1 MAEVEYET
9 LMGSSDGVTLNNG
22 LIRPLI
28 DVRTCL
34 PSNGTMSARMRMN
47 RIIIIN
53 VVKSLPQQEGLWR
66 VGRGP
71 LGVCEVVH
79 RMMLARMMMNMVWQ
93 VLKEYFSSFFQL
105 TGTWKRS

>member
-47 RIIIIN
+47 RIIIVN
-53 VVKSLPQQEGLWR
+53 VVKSLPHQEGLWR
-66 VGRGP
+66 VGGRT
-71 LGVCEVVH
+71 LGVSEVVYK
-79 RMMLARMMMNMVWQ
+79 MMMNMVWQ
-93 VLKEYFSSFFQL
+93 VLKEYFRSFFQL
-105 TGTWKRS
+105 NGTWNRK

>member
-47 RIIIIN
+47 KIIIIN
-53 VVKSLPQQEGLWR
+53 VVKSLPQQEGLWW
-66 VGRGP
+66 VGRGL
-71 LGVCEVVH
+71 LGVCEV
-79 RMMLARMMMNMVWQ
+79 MLARIMMNMVWQ

-105 TGTWKRS
+105 TGTWKRK

>member
-34 PSNGTMSARMRMN
+34 PSNGTMSASMMMKN
-47 RIIIIN
+47 HNLNN
-53 VVKSLPQQEGLWR
+53 VVKHLPQKEGLWW
-66 VGRGP
+66 VGGRT
-71 LGVCEVVH
+71 LGVSEVVYK
-79 RMMLARMMMNMVWQ
+79 MMMNMVWQ
-93 VLKEYFSSFFQL
+93 
-105 TGTWKRS
+105 TC

>member
-34 PSNGTMSARMRMN
+34 PSNGTMSARMRMK
-47 RIIIIN
+47 RIIIID
-53 VVKSLPQQEGLWR
+53 VVKRFTSAGRSL
-66 VGRGP
+66 VGWGRT
-71 LGVCEVVH
+71 LGVSEVVYK
-79 RMMLARMMMNMVWQ
+79 MMMNMVWQ
-93 VLKEYFSSFFQL
+93 VLKEYFRPFFQL
-105 TGTWKRS
+105 TGTWNRK